1 MIENKTKLQKIKI
14 LSEQNLYRSVISI
27 NKNLEEE
34 VENKEKDYLTF
45 GIKNTVDIPMSL
57 VDKLRK
63 NSKYLFTTIDKMS
76 HLGRSI
82 DTDLINPLTYRC
94 MTGSSSGTAVNIL
107 KGINDFGIGTD
118 GGGSVLAP
126 ALSTNLYSFIG
137 SGVGLVTGKESL
149 STDSISFTGGIGVI
163 SKSFLILKDVVEDIL
178 QSKICNGEGKIRI
191 LIPKKDS
198 IILPDGMD
206 MRLEIDKVIEYINEN
221 KYTYEMSDVKDNNQE
236 NSQDKDINDSNFKT
250 IRAECKEFDEK
261 KRSNEGDKL
270 FNEQITSKEYK
281 LCEDKIISDE
291 VKVKFEFIEYSF
303 NNIYERNA
311 SIKEIKNIFD
321 NDIADIILTYEGP
334 IDVYGYDETI
344 QRSFKGKAEKEI
356 TSNGGKGIVK
366 AINMC
371 KCTGITI
378 PGEKL
383 ASGFVI
389 CAKEGMQGLVN
400 AFTFGQVIEE
410 SVEKNEIFNRYFI
423 DREKF
428 VEPIG

>member
-1 MIENKTKLQKIKI
+1 MIENKTKLHKTKI
-14 LSEQNLYRSVISI
+14 LAEQNLYRSVISI

-34 VENKEKDYLTF
+34 SENKEKDYLTF
-45 GIKNTVDIPMSL
+45 GVKNTVDIPISL

-63 NSKYLFTTIDKMS
+63 NSKYLFATIDKMS

-137 SGVGLVTGKESL
+137 SGVGLVTGKKGL

-163 SKSFLILKDVVEDIL
+163 SKSFFILKGVAEDIL
-178 QSKICNGEGKIRI
+178 EKKIKYSEDKIRV
-191 LIPKKDS
+191 LIPKNNS
-198 IILPDGMD
+198 IILPDGID
-206 MRLEIDKVIEYINEN
+206 MRLEIDKVIQCINEN
-221 KYTYEMSDVKDNNQE
+221 KRVYENNDVKNNNQDNDIKYSTFKVNGYE
-236 NSQDKDINDSNFKT
+236 DKLL
-250 IRAECKEFDEK
+250 DEK
-261 KRSNEGDKL
+261 IRSNKENKIFDGK
-270 FNEQITSKEYK
+270 ITSDEYK
-281 LCEDKIISDE
+281 LYEDKISRDE
-291 VKVKFEFIEYSF
+291 IKSKFEFIEYSF
-303 NNIYERNA
+303 DNIYERNIA
-311 SIKEIKNIFD
+311 IKEIKNIFD

-378 PGEKL
+378 PGEKI

-389 CAKEGMQGLVN
+389 CAKEGIQGLAN
-400 AFTFGQVIEE
+400 AFTLGKVIEE
-410 SVEKNEIFNRYFI
+410 SIEKNEMFNRYFI

-428 VEPIG
+428 VDPIG

>member
-1 MIENKTKLQKIKI
+1 MIENKTKLHKTKI
-14 LSEQNLYRSVISI
+14 LAEQNLYRSVISI

-34 VENKEKDYLTF
+34 SENKEKDYLTF
-45 GIKNTVDIPMSL
+45 GVKNTVDIPISL

-63 NSKYLFTTIDKMS
+63 NSKYLFATIDKMS

-137 SGVGLVTGKESL
+137 SGVGLVTEKEGL

-163 SKSFLILKDVVEDIL
+163 SKSFFILKGVAEDIL
-178 QSKICNGEGKIRI
+178 EKKIKYSEDKIRV
-191 LIPKKDS
+191 LIPKNNS
-198 IILPDGMD
+198 IILPDGID
-206 MRLEIDKVIEYINEN
+206 MRLEIDKVIQCINEN
-221 KYTYEMSDVKDNNQE
+221 KRVYENNDVKNNNQDNDIKYSTFKVNGYE
-236 NSQDKDINDSNFKT
+236 DKLL
-250 IRAECKEFDEK
+250 DEK
-261 KRSNEGDKL
+261 IKSNKENKIFDGK
-270 FNEQITSKEYK
+270 ITSDEYK
-281 LCEDKIISDE
+281 LYEDKISRDE
-291 VKVKFEFIEYSF
+291 IKSKFEFIEYSF
-303 NNIYERNA
+303 DNIYERNIA
-311 SIKEIKNIFD
+311 IKEIKNIFD

-389 CAKEGMQGLVN
+389 CAKEGIQGLAN
-400 AFTFGQVIEE
+400 AFTLGKVIEE
-410 SVEKNEIFNRYFI
+410 SIEKNEMFNRYFI

-428 VEPIG
+428 VDPIG

>member
-1 MIENKTKLQKIKI
+1 MIENKTKLHKTKI
-14 LSEQNLYRSVISI
+14 LAEQNLYRSVISI

-34 VENKEKDYLTF
+34 SENKEKDYLTF
-45 GIKNTVDIPMSL
+45 GVKNTVDIPISL

-63 NSKYLFTTIDKMS
+63 NYKYLFATIDKMS

-137 SGVGLVTGKESL
+137 SGVGLVTGKKGL

-163 SKSFLILKDVVEDIL
+163 SKSFFILKGVAEDIL
-178 QSKICNGEGKIRI
+178 EKKIKYSEDKIRV
-191 LIPKKDS
+191 LIPKNNS
-198 IILPDGMD
+198 IILPDGID
-206 MRLEIDKVIEYINEN
+206 MRLEIDKVIQCINEN
-221 KYTYEMSDVKDNNQE
+221 KRVYENNDVKNNNQDNDIKYSTFKVNGYE
-236 NSQDKDINDSNFKT
+236 DKLL
-250 IRAECKEFDEK
+250 DEK
-261 KRSNEGDKL
+261 IRSNKENKIFYGK
-270 FNEQITSKEYK
+270 ITSDEYK
-281 LCEDKIISDE
+281 LYEDKISRDE
-291 VKVKFEFIEYSF
+291 IKSKFEFIEYSF
-303 NNIYERNA
+303 DNIYERNIA
-311 SIKEIKNIFD
+311 IKEIKNIFD

-378 PGEKL
+378 PGEKI

-389 CAKEGMQGLVN
+389 CAKEGIQGLAN
-400 AFTFGQVIEE
+400 AFTLGKVIEE
-410 SVEKNEIFNRYFI
+410 SIEKNEMFNRYFI

-428 VEPIG
+428 VDPIG

>member
-1 MIENKTKLQKIKI
+1 MIENKTKLHKTKI
-14 LSEQNLYRSVISI
+14 LAEQNLYRSVISI

-34 VENKEKDYLTF
+34 AENKEKDYLTF
-45 GIKNTVDIPMSL
+45 GVKNTVDIPISL

-63 NSKYLFTTIDKMS
+63 NSKYLFATIDKMS

-137 SGVGLVTGKESL
+137 SGVGLVTGKEGL
-149 STDSISFTGGIGVI
+149 STDSISFRGIGVI
-163 SKSFLILKDVVEDIL
+163 SKSFFILKGVAEDIL
-178 QSKICNGEGKIRI
+178 EKKIKYSEDKIRV
-191 LIPKKDS
+191 LIPKNNS
-198 IILPDGMD
+198 IILPDGID
-206 MRLEIDKVIEYINEN
+206 MRLEIDKVIQCINEN
-221 KYTYEMSDVKDNNQE
+221 KRVYENNDVKNNNQDNDIKYSTFKVNGYE
-236 NSQDKDINDSNFKT
+236 DKLL
-250 IRAECKEFDEK
+250 DEK
-261 KRSNEGDKL
+261 IKSNKENKIFDGK
-270 FNEQITSKEYK
+270 ITSDEYK
-281 LCEDKIISDE
+281 LYEDKISRDE
-291 VKVKFEFIEYSF
+291 IKSKFEFIEYSF
-303 NNIYERNA
+303 DNIYERNIA
-311 SIKEIKNIFD
+311 IKEIKNIFD

-389 CAKEGMQGLVN
+389 CAKEGIQGLAN
-400 AFTFGQVIEE
+400 AFTLGKVIEE
-410 SVEKNEIFNRYFI
+410 SIEKNEIFDRYFI
-423 DREKF
+423 DRKKF
-428 VEPIG
+428 VEPIEL

>member
-1 MIENKTKLQKIKI
+1 MIENKTKLHKTKI
-14 LSEQNLYRSVISI
+14 LAEQNLYRSVISI

-34 VENKEKDYLTF
+34 AENKEKDYLTF
-45 GIKNTVDIPMSL
+45 GVKNTVDIPISL

-63 NSKYLFTTIDKMS
+63 NSKYLFATIDKMS

-137 SGVGLVTGKESL
+137 SGVGLVTGKEGL

-163 SKSFLILKDVVEDIL
+163 SKSFFILKGVAEDIL
-178 QSKICNGEGKIRI
+178 EKKIKYSEDKIRV
-191 LIPKKDS
+191 LIPKNNS
-198 IILPDGMD
+198 IILPDGID
-206 MRLEIDKVIEYINEN
+206 MRLEIDKVIQCINEN
-221 KYTYEMSDVKDNNQE
+221 KRVYENNDVKNNNQDNDIKYSTFKVNGYE
-236 NSQDKDINDSNFKT
+236 DKLL
-250 IRAECKEFDEK
+250 DEK
-261 KRSNEGDKL
+261 IRSNKENKIFDGK
-270 FNEQITSKEYK
+270 ITSDEYK
-281 LCEDKIISDE
+281 LYEDKISRDE
-291 VKVKFEFIEYSF
+291 IKSKFEFIEYSF
-303 NNIYERNA
+303 DNIYERNIA
-311 SIKEIKNIFD
+311 IKEIKNIFD

-389 CAKEGMQGLVN
+389 CAKEGIQGLAN
-400 AFTFGQVIEE
+400 AFTLGKVIEE
-410 SVEKNEIFNRYFI
+410 SIEKNEMFNRYFI

-428 VEPIG
+428 VDPIG

>member
-1 MIENKTKLQKIKI
+1 MIENKTKLYKTKI
-14 LSEQNLYRSVISI
+14 LAEQNLYRSVISI

-34 VENKEKDYLTF
+34 SENKEKDYLTF
-45 GIKNTVDIPMSL
+45 GVKNTVDIPISL

-63 NSKYLFTTIDKMS
+63 NSKYLFATIDKMS

-137 SGVGLVTGKESL
+137 SGVGLVTGKEGL

-163 SKSFLILKDVVEDIL
+163 SKSFFILKGVAEDIL
-178 QSKICNGEGKIRI
+178 EKKIKYSEDKIRV
-191 LIPKKDS
+191 LIPKNNS
-198 IILPDGMD
+198 IILPDGID
-206 MRLEIDKVIEYINEN
+206 MRLEIDKVIQCINEN
-221 KYTYEMSDVKDNNQE
+221 KRVYENNDVKNNNQDNDIKYSTFKVNGYE
-236 NSQDKDINDSNFKT
+236 DKLL
-250 IRAECKEFDEK
+250 DEK
-261 KRSNEGDKL
+261 IKSNKENKIFDGK
-270 FNEQITSKEYK
+270 ITSDEYK
-281 LCEDKIISDE
+281 LYEDKISRDE
-291 VKVKFEFIEYSF
+291 IKSKFEFIEYSF
-303 NNIYERNA
+303 DNIYERNIA
-311 SIKEIKNIFD
+311 IKEIKNIFD

-389 CAKEGMQGLVN
+389 CAKEGIQGLAN
-400 AFTFGQVIEE
+400 AFTLGKVIEE
-410 SVEKNEIFNRYFI
+410 SIEKNEMFNRYFI

-428 VEPIG
+428 VDPIC

>member
-1 MIENKTKLQKIKI
+1 MIENKTKLHKTKI
-14 LSEQNLYRSVISI
+14 LAEQNLYRSVISI

-34 VENKEKDYLTF
+34 AENKEKDYLTF
-45 GIKNTVDIPMSL
+45 GVKNTVDIPISL

-63 NSKYLFTTIDKMS
+63 NSKYLFATIDKMS
-76 HLGRSI
+76 HIGRSI
-82 DTDLINPLTYRC
+82 DTDLINPITYRC

-107 KGINDFGIGTD
+107 KGINDFGLGTD

-149 STDSISFTGGIGVI
+149 STDSISFTGGVGVI
-163 SKSFLILKDVVEDIL
+163 SKSFFILKDVVEDIL
-178 QSKICNGEGKIRI
+178 EKKIKYSEDRIRV
-191 LIPKKDS
+191 LIPKNNS
-198 IILPDGMD
+198 IILPDGID
-206 MRLEIDKVIEYINEN
+206 MRLEIDKVIQCINEN
-221 KYTYEMSDVKDNNQE
+221 NDVKNNNQDNAIK
-236 NSQDKDINDSNFKT
+236 NSIFKVN
-250 IRAECKEFDEK
+250 RAEEKLLDERIRGNKGHKIFDEK
-261 KRSNEGDKL
+261 
-270 FNEQITSKEYK
+270 ITSDECK
-281 LCEDKIISDE
+281 LYEEKISSDE
-291 VKVKFEFIEYSF
+291 IKSKFEFIEYSF
-303 NNIYERNA
+303 DNIYERNIA
-311 SIKEIKNIFD
+311 IKEIKNIFD

-356 TSNGGKGIVK
+356 TSNGGKGMVK

-389 CAKEGMQGLVN
+389 CAKEGIQGLVN
-400 AFTFGQVIEE
+400 AFTLGKVIEE
-410 SVEKNEIFNRYFI
+410 SIEKNEIFDRYFI
-423 DREKF
+423 DRKKF
-428 VEPIG
+428 VEPIEL

>member
-1 MIENKTKLQKIKI
+1 MIENKTKLYKTKI
-14 LSEQNLYRSVISI
+14 LAEQNLYRSVISI

-34 VENKEKDYLTF
+34 SENKEKDYLTF
-45 GIKNTVDIPMSL
+45 GVKNTVDIPISL

-63 NSKYLFTTIDKMS
+63 NSKYLFATIDKMS

-137 SGVGLVTGKESL
+137 SGVGLVTGKEGL

-163 SKSFLILKDVVEDIL
+163 SKSFFILKGVAEDIL
-178 QSKICNGEGKIRI
+178 EKKIKYSEDKIRV
-191 LIPKKDS
+191 LIPKNNS
-198 IILPDGMD
+198 IILPDGID
-206 MRLEIDKVIEYINEN
+206 MRLEIDKVIQCINEN
-221 KYTYEMSDVKDNNQE
+221 KRVYENNDVKNNNQDNDIKYSTFKVNGYE
-236 NSQDKDINDSNFKT
+236 DKLL
-250 IRAECKEFDEK
+250 DEK
-261 KRSNEGDKL
+261 IRSNKENKIFDGK
-270 FNEQITSKEYK
+270 ITSDEYK
-281 LCEDKIISDE
+281 LYEDKISRDE
-291 VKVKFEFIEYSF
+291 IKSKFEFIEYSF
-303 NNIYERNA
+303 DNIYERNIA
-311 SIKEIKNIFD
+311 IKEIKNIFD

-389 CAKEGMQGLVN
+389 CAKEGIQGLAN
-400 AFTFGQVIEE
+400 AFTLGKVIEE
-410 SVEKNEIFNRYFI
+410 SIEKNEMFNRYFI

-428 VEPIG
+428 VDPIG

>member
-1 MIENKTKLQKIKI
+1 MIEKNTKLHKTKVLA
-14 LSEQNLYRSVISI
+14 EQNLHRSVISI
-27 NKNLEEE
+27 NKTLEEE
-34 VENKEKDYLTF
+34 AQNKENDYLTF
-45 GIKNTVDIPMSL
+45 GVKNTVDIPINL

-126 ALSTNLYSFIG
+126 AISTNLYSFIG
-137 SGVGLVTGKESL
+137 AGVGLVTGKESL
-149 STDSISFTGGIGVI
+149 STDSISFTGSIGVI
-163 SKSFLILKDVVEDIL
+163 SKSFFVLKDVIEDVL
-178 QSKICNGEGKIRI
+178 EKKIKYSEDKISVV
-191 LIPKKDS
+191 IPRNNS
-198 IILPDGMD
+198 ITLPDGMD
-206 MRLEIDKVIEYINEN
+206 MRVEIDKVIHYINESNSSNINVDQKVKLKDSLGGILEKNEEKNINN
-221 KYTYEMSDVKDNNQE
+221 KQNKM
-236 NSQDKDINDSNFKT
+236 NSQ
-250 IRAECKEFDEK
+250 
-261 KRSNEGDKL
+261 
-270 FNEQITSKEYK
+270 
-281 LCEDKIISDE
+281 E
-291 VKVKFEFIEYSF
+291 VKLRFEFIEYSF
-303 NNIYERNA
+303 DNIYERNIA
-311 SIKEIKNIFD
+311 IKEIKNIFD
-321 NDIADIILTYEGP
+321 NNIADIILTYEGP

-356 TSNGGKGIVK
+356 TSNGGKGMVK

-389 CAKEGMQGLVN
+389 CAKEGFQGLVN
-400 AFTFGQVIEE
+400 AFTLGEVIEQKI
-410 SVEKNEIFNRYFI
+410 EKNRIFKRYFI

-428 VEPIG
+428 VEPIE

>member
-1 MIENKTKLQKIKI
+1 MIENKTKLHKTKI
-14 LSEQNLYRSVISI
+14 LAEQNLYRSVISI

-34 VENKEKDYLTF
+34 SENKEKDYLTF
-45 GIKNTVDIPMSL
+45 GVKNTVDIPISL

-63 NSKYLFTTIDKMS
+63 NSKYLFATIDKMS

-137 SGVGLVTGKESL
+137 SGVGLVTGKEGL

-163 SKSFLILKDVVEDIL
+163 SKSFFILKGVAEDIL
-178 QSKICNGEGKIRI
+178 EKKIKYSEDKIRV
-191 LIPKKDS
+191 LIPKNNS
-198 IILPDGMD
+198 IILPDGID
-206 MRLEIDKVIEYINEN
+206 MRLEIDKVIQCINEN
-221 KYTYEMSDVKDNNQE
+221 KRVYENNDVKNNNQDNDIKYSTFKVNGYE
-236 NSQDKDINDSNFKT
+236 DKLL
-250 IRAECKEFDEK
+250 DEK
-261 KRSNEGDKL
+261 IKSNKENKIFDGK
-270 FNEQITSKEYK
+270 ITSDEYK
-281 LCEDKIISDE
+281 LHEDKISRDE
-291 VKVKFEFIEYSF
+291 IKSKFEFIEYSF
-303 NNIYERNA
+303 DNIYERNIA
-311 SIKEIKNIFD
+311 IKEIKNIFD

-389 CAKEGMQGLVN
+389 CAKEGIQGLAN
-400 AFTFGQVIEE
+400 AFTLGKVIEE
-410 SVEKNEIFNRYFI
+410 SIEKNEMFNRYFI

-428 VEPIG
+428 VDPIG

>member
-1 MIENKTKLQKIKI
+1 MIENKTKLHKTKI
-14 LSEQNLYRSVISI
+14 LAEQNLYRSVISI

-34 VENKEKDYLTF
+34 SENKEKDYLTF
-45 GIKNTVDIPMSL
+45 GVKNTVDIPISL

-63 NSKYLFTTIDKMS
+63 NSKYLFATIDKMS

-137 SGVGLVTGKESL
+137 SGVGLVTEKEGL

-163 SKSFLILKDVVEDIL
+163 SKSFFILKGVAEDIL
-178 QSKICNGEGKIRI
+178 EKKIKYSEDKIRV
-191 LIPKKDS
+191 LIPKNNS
-198 IILPDGMD
+198 IILPDGID
-206 MRLEIDKVIEYINEN
+206 MRLEIDKVIQCINEN
-221 KYTYEMSDVKDNNQE
+221 KRVYKNSDVKNNNQDNDIKYSTFKVNGYE
-236 NSQDKDINDSNFKT
+236 DKLL
-250 IRAECKEFDEK
+250 DEK
-261 KRSNEGDKL
+261 IRSNKENKIFDGK
-270 FNEQITSKEYK
+270 ITSDEYK
-281 LCEDKIISDE
+281 LYEDKISRDE
-291 VKVKFEFIEYSF
+291 IKSKFEFIEYSF
-303 NNIYERNA
+303 DNIYERNIA
-311 SIKEIKNIFD
+311 IKEIKNIFD

-366 AINMC
+366 VINMC

-389 CAKEGMQGLVN
+389 CAKEGIQGLAN
-400 AFTFGQVIEE
+400 AFTLGKVIEE
-410 SVEKNEIFNRYFI
+410 SIEKNEMFNRYFI

-428 VEPIG
+428 VDPIG

>member
-1 MIENKTKLQKIKI
+1 MEKGTKVYKARI
-14 LSEQNLYRSVISI
+14 LAEQNLYKSVISI
-27 NKNLEEE
+27 NKASEEE
-34 VENKEKDYLTF
+34 AKNKEKDFLTF
-45 GIKNTVDIPMSL
+45 GVKNTVDIPKSL

-63 NSKYLFTTIDKMS
+63 DSKYLLLTVDKMS

-94 MTGSSSGTAVNIL
+94 MTGSSSGTAINIL

-149 STDSISFTGGIGVI
+149 STDSISFTGGIGII
-163 SKSFLILKDVVEDIL
+163 SKNFPTLRNVVFDIL
-178 QSKICNGEGKIRI
+178 DKEIQNDKIRNKECNENDSDVLNKRKNI
-191 LIPKKDS
+191 NDTKLRIAIPKHNS
-198 IILPDGMD
+198 IILPDDID
-206 MRLEIDKVIEYINEN
+206 MRVEIDKVISNLN
-221 KYTYEMSDVKDNNQE
+221 KHKVFEEKQLKNQLDSK
-236 NSQDKDINDSNFKT
+236 NSNVP
-250 IRAECKEFDEK
+250 EEK
-261 KRSNEGDKL
+261 GIKL
-270 FNEQITSKEYK
+270 
-281 LCEDKIISDE
+281 
-291 VKVKFEFIEYSF
+291 EFIEYSF
-303 NNIYERNA
+303 DNIYERNIA
-311 SIKEIKNIFD
+311 IKEIKNIFD
-321 NDIADIILTYEGP
+321 KDIADIILTYEGP
-334 IDVYGYDETI
+334 IDIYGYDETI
-344 QRSFKGKAEKEI
+344 QKSFKGKAEKKI

-389 CAKEGMQGLVN
+389 CAKEGIQGLIN
-400 AFTFGQVIEE
+400 AFTLGQAIDECI
-410 SVEKNEIFNRYFI
+410 EKNEMFNRYFI

-428 VEPIG
+428 IDSINLD

>member
-1 MIENKTKLQKIKI
+1 MIENKTKLHKTKI
-14 LSEQNLYRSVISI
+14 LAEQNLYRSVISI

-34 VENKEKDYLTF
+34 SENKEKDYLTF
-45 GIKNTVDIPMSL
+45 GVKNTVDIPISL

-63 NSKYLFTTIDKMS
+63 NSKYLFATIDKMS

-137 SGVGLVTGKESL
+137 SGVGLVTGKEGL

-163 SKSFLILKDVVEDIL
+163 SKSFFILKGVAEDIL
-178 QSKICNGEGKIRI
+178 EKKIKYSEDKIRV
-191 LIPKKDS
+191 LIPKNNS
-198 IILPDGMD
+198 IILPDGID
-206 MRLEIDKVIEYINEN
+206 MRLEIDKVIQCINEN
-221 KYTYEMSDVKDNNQE
+221 KRVYENSDVKNNNQDNDIKYSTFKVNGYE
-236 NSQDKDINDSNFKT
+236 DKLL
-250 IRAECKEFDEK
+250 DEK
-261 KRSNEGDKL
+261 IRSNKENKIFDWK
-270 FNEQITSKEYK
+270 ITSDEYK
-281 LCEDKIISDE
+281 LYEDKISRDE
-291 VKVKFEFIEYSF
+291 IKSKFEFIEYSF
-303 NNIYERNA
+303 DNIYERNIA
-311 SIKEIKNIFD
+311 IKEIKNIFD

-366 AINMC
+366 VINMC

-389 CAKEGMQGLVN
+389 CAKEGIQGLAN
-400 AFTFGQVIEE
+400 AFTLGKVIEE
-410 SVEKNEIFNRYFI
+410 SIEKNEMFNRYFI

-428 VEPIG
+428 VDPIG

>member
-1 MIENKTKLQKIKI
+1 MIENKTKLHKTKI
-14 LSEQNLYRSVISI
+14 LAEQNLYRSVISI

-34 VENKEKDYLTF
+34 SENKEKDYLTF
-45 GIKNTVDIPMSL
+45 GVKNTVDIPISL

-63 NSKYLFTTIDKMS
+63 NSKYLFATIDKMS

-137 SGVGLVTGKESL
+137 SGVGLVTGKEGL

-163 SKSFLILKDVVEDIL
+163 SKSFFILKGVAEDIL
-178 QSKICNGEGKIRI
+178 EKKIKYGEDKIRV
-191 LIPKKDS
+191 LIPKNNS
-198 IILPDGMD
+198 IILPDGID
-206 MRLEIDKVIEYINEN
+206 MRLEIDKVIQCINEN
-221 KYTYEMSDVKDNNQE
+221 KRVYENSDVKNNNQDNDIKYSTFKVNGYE
-236 NSQDKDINDSNFKT
+236 DKLL
-250 IRAECKEFDEK
+250 DEK
-261 KRSNEGDKL
+261 IRSNKENKIFDWK
-270 FNEQITSKEYK
+270 ITSDEYK
-281 LCEDKIISDE
+281 LYEDKISRDE
-291 VKVKFEFIEYSF
+291 IKSKFEFIEYSF
-303 NNIYERNA
+303 DNIYERNIA
-311 SIKEIKNIFD
+311 IKEIKNIFD

-389 CAKEGMQGLVN
+389 CAKEGIQGLAN
-400 AFTFGQVIEE
+400 AFTLGKVIEE
-410 SVEKNEIFNRYFI
+410 SIEKNEMFNRYFI

-428 VEPIG
+428 VDPIG

>member
-1 MIENKTKLQKIKI
+1 MIENKTKLHKTKI
-14 LSEQNLYRSVISI
+14 LAEQNLYRSVISI

-34 VENKEKDYLTF
+34 SENKEKDYLTF
-45 GIKNTVDIPMSL
+45 GVKNTVDIPISL

-63 NSKYLFTTIDKMS
+63 NSKYLFATIDKMS

-137 SGVGLVTGKESL
+137 SGVGLVTGKEGL

-163 SKSFLILKDVVEDIL
+163 SKSFFILKGVAEDIL
-178 QSKICNGEGKIRI
+178 EKKIKYSEDKIRV
-191 LIPKKDS
+191 LIPKNNS
-198 IILPDGMD
+198 IILPDGID
-206 MRLEIDKVIEYINEN
+206 MRLEIDKVIQCINEN
-221 KYTYEMSDVKDNNQE
+221 KRVYENNDVKNNNQDNDIKYSTFKVNGYE
-236 NSQDKDINDSNFKT
+236 DKLL
-250 IRAECKEFDEK
+250 DEK
-261 KRSNEGDKL
+261 IKSNKENKIFDGK
-270 FNEQITSKEYK
+270 ITSDEYK
-281 LCEDKIISDE
+281 LHEDKISRDE
-291 VKVKFEFIEYSF
+291 IKSKFEFIEYSF
-303 NNIYERNA
+303 DNIYERNIA
-311 SIKEIKNIFD
+311 IKEIKNIFD

-389 CAKEGMQGLVN
+389 CAKEGIQGLAN
-400 AFTFGQVIEE
+400 AFTLGKVIEE
-410 SVEKNEIFNRYFI
+410 GIEKNEMFNRYFI

-428 VEPIG
+428 VDPIG

>member
-1 MIENKTKLQKIKI
+1 MIENKTKLYKTKI
-14 LSEQNLYRSVISI
+14 LAEQNLYRSVISI

-34 VENKEKDYLTF
+34 SENKEKDYLTF
-45 GIKNTVDIPMSL
+45 GVKNTVDIPISL

-63 NSKYLFTTIDKMS
+63 NSKYLFATIDKMS

-137 SGVGLVTGKESL
+137 SGVGLVTGKEGL

-163 SKSFLILKDVVEDIL
+163 SKSFFILKGVAEDIL
-178 QSKICNGEGKIRI
+178 EKKIKYSEDKIRV
-191 LIPKKDS
+191 LIPKNNS
-198 IILPDGMD
+198 IILPDGID
-206 MRLEIDKVIEYINEN
+206 MRLEIDKVIQCINEN
-221 KYTYEMSDVKDNNQE
+221 KRVYENNDVKNNNQDNDIKYSTFKVNGYE
-236 NSQDKDINDSNFKT
+236 DKLL
-250 IRAECKEFDEK
+250 DEK
-261 KRSNEGDKL
+261 IKSNKENKIFDGK
-270 FNEQITSKEYK
+270 ITSDEYK
-281 LCEDKIISDE
+281 LYEDKISRDE
-291 VKVKFEFIEYSF
+291 IKSKFEFIEYSF
-303 NNIYERNA
+303 DNIYERNIA
-311 SIKEIKNIFD
+311 IKEIKNIFD

-389 CAKEGMQGLVN
+389 CAKEGIQGLVN
-400 AFTFGQVIEE
+400 AFTLGKVIEE
-410 SVEKNEIFNRYFI
+410 SIEKNEMFNRYFI

-428 VEPIG
+428 VDPIG

>member
-1 MIENKTKLQKIKI
+1 MIENKTKLHKTKI
-14 LSEQNLYRSVISI
+14 LAEQNLYRSVISI

-45 GIKNTVDIPMSL
+45 GVKNTVDIPISL

-63 NSKYLFTTIDKMS
+63 NSKYLFATIDKMS

-126 ALSTNLYSFIG
+126 AISTNLYSFIG
-137 SGVGLVTGKESL
+137 SGVRLVTGKESL

-163 SKSFLILKDVVEDIL
+163 SKSFFILKGVAEDIL
-178 QSKICNGEGKIRI
+178 EKKIKYSEDKIRV
-191 LIPKKDS
+191 LIPKNNS
-198 IILPDGMD
+198 IILPDGID
-206 MRLEIDKVIEYINEN
+206 MRLEIDKVIQCINEN
-221 KYTYEMSDVKDNNQE
+221 KRVYENNDVKNNNQDNAIKDSIFKVNGVE
-236 NSQDKDINDSNFKT
+236 DKLLDEKIRSNKGHK
-250 IRAECKEFDEK
+250 IFDE
-261 KRSNEGDKL
+261 E
-270 FNEQITSKEYK
+270 ITSDEYK
-281 LCEDKIISDE
+281 LYEDKISSNEI
-291 VKVKFEFIEYSF
+291 KPKFEFIEYSF
-303 NNIYERNA
+303 DNIYERNI

-389 CAKEGMQGLVN
+389 CAKEGMQGLIN
-400 AFTFGQVIEE
+400 AFTFGKVIEE